1 MARLSRD
8 DVLACVLDS
17 DDSDDAFGLV
27 DSSSEGEQDGETEEV
42 TAFMGQQVL
51 SRDSLEYLSDTVAD
65 TVADRSIDMST
76 DDEQLLVEQQGDFSK
91 FLFKRRTVYK
101 KY

>member
-8 DVLACVLDS
+8 EVLASVLDS
-17 DDSDDAFGLV
+17 DDSDDVFGLV
-27 DSSSEGEQDGETEEV
+27 DSSSKGEQDGETEEV

-65 TVADRSIDMST
+65 RSIDMST

-91 FLFKRRTVYK
+91 FFI
-101 KY
+101 

>member
-8 DVLACVLDS
+8 EVLACVLNS

-42 TAFMGQQVL
+42 TAFMGQQLL
-51 SRDSLEYLSDTVAD
+51 SRNSLEYLSD